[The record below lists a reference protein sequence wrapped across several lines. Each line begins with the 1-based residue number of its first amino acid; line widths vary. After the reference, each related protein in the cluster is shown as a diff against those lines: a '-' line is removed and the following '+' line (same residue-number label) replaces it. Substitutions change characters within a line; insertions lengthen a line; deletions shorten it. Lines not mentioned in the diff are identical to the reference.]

1 MATNSKGQNVNYQVR
16 SGQGFMIFP
25 GQITTY
31 VADIQ
36 VPWEYVWVEFDGLRT
51 TEILNVCGFSKDAPV
66 CMAHSREARKKMVDE
81 LIYISQNSEQS
92 PLHLM
97 GHFYLFADLLAQ
109 SVARPQPA
117 ATSKMS
123 DYYIKEAINFIEQN
137 FQNDISIED
146 VAAVCGINRSYLGRI
161 FRTSTGHS
169 PQEFL
174 IHYRMTKA
182 AELLKLTTLSI
193 GDIGSAVGYENA
205 LHFSRAFKN
214 VYGVSPRAWREQH
227 R

>member
-1 MATNSKGQNVNYQVR
+1 MRYLSQRFTMPNRTSMAV
-16 SGQGFMIFP
+16 
-25 GQITTY
+25 
-31 VADIQ
+31 
-36 VPWEYVWVEFDGLRT
+36 L
-51 TEILNVCGFSKDAPV
+51 
-66 CMAHSREARKKMVDE
+66 
-81 LIYISQNSEQS
+81 
-92 PLHLM
+92 
-97 GHFYLFADLLAQ
+97 
-109 SVARPQPA
+109 
-117 ATSKMS
+117 
-123 DYYIKEAINFIEQN
+123 
-137 FQNDISIED
+137 NDIGTEEL
-146 VAAVCGINRSYLGRI
+146 AAVCGINRSYLGRI

>member
-1 MATNSKGQNVNYQVR
+1 MEYDRKYLLLRLLLFVSPGGNSCVWRTAGRVLSLKPVSY
-16 SGQGFMIFP
+16 
-25 GQITTY
+25 THL
-31 VADIQ
+31 VAPIIRRIQ
-36 VPWEYVWVEFDGLRT
+36 VYRGSACFS
-51 TEILNVCGFSKDAPV
+51 VCIKLYCHTCRSD
-66 CMAHSREARKKMVDE
+66 
-81 LIYISQNSEQS
+81 
-92 PLHLM
+92 
-97 GHFYLFADLLAQ
+97 
-109 SVARPQPA
+109 SVL
-117 ATSKMS
+117 
-123 DYYIKEAINFIEQN
+123 
-137 FQNDISIED
+137 
-146 VAAVCGINRSYLGRI
+146 VAAVIPYLPYTYACFFRCIGVRQGGYRLSLIHI
-161 FRTSTGHS
+161 FRTSTGRS